1 MRVIDRARAYV
12 SRMDAA
18 VSGSGGHDRTFRVAC
33 VLVDGFG
40 LGELDALELMR
51 EYNSRCEPAWSE
63 HELLHKI
70 KSAPRTNPGHL
81 LIGTEARND
90 AKNSRR
96 KAGVAGDRSAEV
108 PRDKRPQFDMSKLR
122 DYVLGMPSITVD
134 HFREWSSVE
143 IPQAKEQNFANASRL
158 FLETVYRKGQRVLIF
173 TNEMSQ
179 GQYLYEVGRGLFKL
193 AKERGEKATPCA
205 DMPNGG
211 PVGVYFL
218 ACPVTGLWSKGH
230 SKFSRRSGA
239 TVTDWRWL
247 VLESDEAEGADWLK
261 FLAKAVLPIAAIYS
275 SGGKSYH
282 ALIDTGATSKEQW
295 DAARDALFY
304 QILCPVGGD
313 GAAMTAVR
321 LTRLPGMYRRGKRSG
336 KGFEVA
342 FFDKPRL
349 QELIYLDPKPTWES
363 IREKGAL
370 RRG

>member
-1 MRVIDRARAYV
+1 
-12 SRMDAA
+12 
-18 VSGSGGHDRTFRVAC
+18 
-33 VLVDGFG
+33 
-40 LGELDALELMR
+40 
-51 EYNSRCEPAWSE
+51 
-63 HELLHKI
+63 
-70 KSAPRTNPGHL
+70 
-81 LIGTEARND
+81 
-90 AKNSRR
+90 
-96 KAGVAGDRSAEV
+96 
-108 PRDKRPQFDMSKLR
+108 
-122 DYVLGMPSITVD
+122 
-134 HFREWSSVE
+134 
-143 IPQAKEQNFANASRL
+143 
-158 FLETVYRKGQRVLIF
+158 
-173 TNEMSQ
+173 
-179 GQYLYEVGRGLFKL
+179 
-193 AKERGEKATPCA
+193 
-205 DMPNGG
+205 
-211 PVGVYFL
+211 
-218 ACPVTGLWSKGH
+218 
-230 SKFSRRSGA
+230 
-239 TVTDWRWL
+239 